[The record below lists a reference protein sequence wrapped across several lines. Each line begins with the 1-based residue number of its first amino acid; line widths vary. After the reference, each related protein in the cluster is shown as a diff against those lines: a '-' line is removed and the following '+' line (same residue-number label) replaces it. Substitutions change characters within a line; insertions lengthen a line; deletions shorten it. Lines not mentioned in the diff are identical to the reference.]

1 MELLAIREDNIT
13 NIYEP
18 ENIKEGS
25 LDKKMVFMHKANS
38 DIMTSGKHTNITINC
53 RCFEC
58 INKCIQGSKSG
69 GRSFETFADY
79 YIHICDVMKKDIE
92 IFKCPCK
99 GCPWSVVRAFGAMIK
114 HLSLH
119 HTDIHES
126 FSTMCDGDFTKLWV
140 SADNDKWTAVM
151 KFKKVVVTESVSAP
165 VPVENSI
172 SWEEEPTLGTAK
184 NNTHVNW
191 TKPPQLNNKKEIN
204 IKNIIEE
211 FSELVDVQMKQVCE
225 GPLNQT
231 PNVFINGIEYSHASA
246 PWDIK
251 LDKNNKMF
259 TGIMP
264 KKTIF
269 YDGFCPNERPLTVDE
284 ARSSTNNNYCLDPDC
299 SFDHMD
305 GWSDSFKKEE
315 KVESESIVETT
326 QELTS
331 APVEDNDPEL
341 ETIFVNENLELL
353 TLNEEDII
361 HTTLPKKQRGK
372 RNNKENLAAFED
384 TPEAY

>member
-1 MELLAIREDNIT
+1 MELLAIREDNT
-13 NIYEP
+13 NIYTP

-99 GCPWSVVRAFGAMIK
+99 GCPWSVVRTFGAMLK

-119 HTDIHES
+119 HTDIHEE

-140 SADNDKWTAVM
+140 SADNKEWTAVM
-151 KFKKVVVTESVSAP
+151 KFKKAQVTESVPAP
-165 VPVENSI
+165 IPVQNTI

-184 NNTHVNW
+184 KTTNANW
-191 TKPPQLNNKKEIN
+191 AKPPQLNNNKEIDIQN
-204 IKNIIEE
+204 IPEE
-211 FSELVDVQMKQVCE
+211 FPELVENQMKQLCF
-225 GPLNQT
+225 GPLNKT
-231 PNVFINGIEYSHASA
+231 PNVFINGIEYYHARA

-264 KKTIF
+264 KNTTF
-269 YDGFCPNERPLTVDE
+269 YDGFCPHERPLTVDE
-284 ARSSTNNNYCLDPDC
+284 KRSETSKNYCLNPDC
-299 SFDHMD
+299 SFDHMA
-305 GWSDSFKKEE
+305 GWSDSFKKED
-315 KVESESIVETT
+315 KFESTSIVDIIP
-326 QELTS
+326 ELKS
-331 APVEDNDPEL
+331 APVEDIDPEL
-341 ETIFVNENLELL
+341 DTIFVNDNLELL
-353 TLNEEDII
+353 TLNETDIEEK
-361 HTTLPKKQRGK
+361 PKKKRRG
-372 RNNKENLAAFED
+372 RIQEDPSAFED
-384 TPEAY
+384 N